1 MKILMS
7 ACLLGE
13 KCTYKGTANPIP
25 DLSDRSTFVPCCP
38 EVMGGLPIP
47 RKPAEIVGDRVVT
60 EDGTDVTEAYLEG
73 ARQSVEIAKREGVAF
88 AVMKSKSPSCGKGKI
103 YDGTF
108 THTLIPG
115 DGITVRALREAGI
128 EVLTEE
134 EYRER
139 SHHDDYK

>member
-13 KCTYKGTANPIP
+13 KCTYKGTSNIIP
-25 DLSDRSTFVPCCP
+25 DLSDRDMYVPCCP
-38 EVMGGLPIP
+38 EVMGGLAIP

-73 ARQSVEIAKREGVAF
+73 ARQSVEMAEREGVAF
-88 AVMKSKSPSCGKGKI
+88 AVMKSKSPSCGKGQI

-108 THTLIPG
+108 SHTLTEG

-139 SHHDDYK
+139 SHHDDHK

>member
-25 DLSDRSTFVPCCP
+25 DLSDRNIYVPCCP
-38 EVMGGLPIP
+38 EVLGGLSIP
-47 RKPAEIVGDRVVT
+47 RKPAEIIGGRVVT

-73 ARQSVEIAKREGVAF
+73 ARQSVEMAKREGVAF

>member
-13 KCTYKGTANPIP
+13 KCTYKGTANTIP
-25 DLSDRSTFVPCCP
+25 DLSDRNAFVPCCP
-38 EVMGGLPIP
+38 EVMGGLSIP
-47 RKPAEIVGDRVVT
+47 RKPAEIVGERVVT

-73 ARQSVEIAKREGVAF
+73 ARQSVEMAKREGVAF

>member
-1 MKILMS
+1 
-7 ACLLGE
+7 
-13 KCTYKGTANPIP
+13 
-25 DLSDRSTFVPCCP
+25 
-38 EVMGGLPIP
+38 MGGLSIP
-47 RKPAEIVGDRVVT
+47 RKPAEIVGERVVT

-73 ARQSVEIAKREGVAF
+73 ARQSVEMAKREGVAF